1 MAETEPEAQR
11 FWKETKYLPQA
22 KTCYTKGAWPPR
34 PPTNGLD
41 PFQFLEANPGLVDTL
56 RSQWRDGEA
65 LWGGQS
71 AYEDDVVQIL
81 GAEAYSCEGFPL
93 ARNIAPVITVFP
105 EYKAL
110 WEQLTTLSTEGRGYD
125 SFHIHGGPGIG
136 KSCCLLYILL
146 RAVKENRQIMT
157 LDDHSLTLFSGGK
170 IWHHALT
177 SQPQC
182 ETEFWAHQ
190 GIADENVWG
199 PKLQHKVW
207 VLVDGKSGTTPDP
220 FVTNTLDFFV
230 IYASSPDANRTA
242 WLRPRDTAVYTMQ
255 PPRWKELV
263 TVFRY
268 FTLRTEYLSF
278 DRQNEAEVIAKFKDL
293 RSNFVK
299 YGPQARVL
307 ANLLWKNESPDRD
320 IEEGFQK
327 LKQKTQLGGAAP
339 TTPSSGPHTIFRIVR
354 LGDGYP
360 HDSTQEIQSPYL
372 RNKMLEET
380 KGYVVKQLIDN
391 FWDHSPPGF
400 IGPLW
405 QSVALKVI
413 SGDYKYGGELK
424 LRETSS
430 RPTTSQN
437 KVVGALGREY
447 PAQSFRNVTKKEWND
462 AKIAIEDARAQTQA
476 SKAGRG
482 RAAVTEKPNESR
494 KRTLAVAAEH
504 AGQIEEPSAKRP
516 RTDCPESSSM
526 ATEDL
531 EPSGPPPIPDL
542 PLGKFVQFTRNE
554 DLPAEGVLTCPRD
567 AFFPMID
574 GYTKWGDRPVYFQT
588 STASNHK
595 AAVVAAIK
603 RLGLLTNSHLLS
615 EAVNKWISQG
625 RTSASSSKDGP
636 RPPPLEP
643 KAILILVGAAS
654 KENKPPLTL
663 SVPEEDW
670 ELFNASFDVF
680 YLEIDIAMLQYDGA
694 VANLASPS

>member
-1 MAETEPEAQR
+1 
-11 FWKETKYLPQA
+11 
-22 KTCYTKGAWPPR
+22 
-34 PPTNGLD
+34 
-41 PFQFLEANPGLVDTL
+41 
-56 RSQWRDGEA
+56 
-65 LWGGQS
+65 
-71 AYEDDVVQIL
+71 
-81 GAEAYSCEGFPL
+81 
-93 ARNIAPVITVFP
+93 
-105 EYKAL
+105 
-110 WEQLTTLSTEGRGYD
+110 
-125 SFHIHGGPGIG
+125 
-136 KSCCLLYILL
+136 
-146 RAVKENRQIMT
+146 MT

-207 VLVDGKSGTTPDP
+207 VLVDGKAGTTPDP

-263 TVFRY
+263 TAFRY

-307 ANLLWKNESPDRD
+307 ANLLWKNKSPDRD

-339 TTPSSGPHTIFRIVR
+339 TTPSSGPHHHF
-354 LGDGYP
+354 
-360 HDSTQEIQSPYL
+360 
-372 RNKMLEET
+372 
-380 KGYVVKQLIDN
+380 
-391 FWDHSPPGF
+391 FAFPPGF

-405 QSVALKVI
+405 QSVCPQ
-413 SGDYKYGGELK
+413 SHQRDYKYGGELK

-531 EPSGPPPIPDL
+531 ETIG
-542 PLGKFVQFTRNE
+542 
-554 DLPAEGVLTCPRD
+554 
-567 AFFPMID
+567 
-574 GYTKWGDRPVYFQT
+574 
-588 STASNHK
+588 TASNSRPSLRQIR
-595 AAVVAAIK
+595 AI
-603 RLGLLTNSHLLS
+603 H
-615 EAVNKWISQG
+615 
-625 RTSASSSKDGP
+625 
-636 RPPPLEP
+636 P
-643 KAILILVGAAS
+643 K
-654 KENKPPLTL
+654 
-663 SVPEEDW
+663 
-670 ELFNASFDVF
+670 
-680 YLEIDIAMLQYDGA
+680 
-694 VANLASPS
+694 